1 MTKCSLG
8 VRHTVSTNVRYAF
21 QRRVWRGL
29 LMVVSLS
36 LQIPSSRGQ
45 RTSQSKWTGLSQGT
59 DSWEMRKPGLPGGA
73 RGLEGREEIRVWS
86 SVAPPVGGGLLLAG
100 KLDGR
105 GPLGIRGRERTFPPF
120 LCPTGPSFSQT
131 QLMAAC
137 TSWGPRSNKD

>member
-8 VRHTVSTNVRYAF
+8 VQHTVSTNVRYAF
-21 QRRVWRGL
+21 QWRVWRGL

-45 RTSQSKWTGLSQGT
+45 HTSQSKWTGLSQGT
-59 DSWEMRKPGLPGGA
+59 DSWEMGKPVLPGGA
-73 RGLEGREEIRVWS
+73 HGLEGREEIQVWS
-86 SVAPPVGGGLLLAG
+86 SVAPPVRGGLLQPEKLEG
-100 KLDGR
+100 K
-105 GPLGIRGRERTFPPF
+105 GPLGIRGCERTFPPL

-137 TSWGPRSNKD
+137 TSWGPRNNKD